1 MIGQTNL
8 QSRIEQLI
16 ENGTFPRFSIL
27 VGPKGSGKKTLAN
40 WIRRCMG
47 QSELTISYEAT
58 DVKIDTIRDI
68 IDRWEELTTIK
79 LSPLN
84 DWSFEEDKINSFL
97 NTEVQIK
104 KGVLNEN

>member
-1 MIGQTNL
+1 MK
-8 QSRIEQLI
+8 
-16 ENGTFPRFSIL
+16 
-27 VGPKGSGKKTLAN
+27 V
-40 WIRRCMG
+40 
-47 QSELTISYEAT
+47 
-58 DVKIDTIRDI
+58 TIRDI

-84 DWSFEEDKINSFL
+84 DWSFEEEKINSFL